1 MAEILLTFEQ
11 LRVILKWYFKFENV
25 CEVHRWWRREFKAKS
40 QTQLTISSILD
51 MFETDTR
58 HLPPFLPAFSK

>member
-1 MAEILLTFEQ
+1 MAEVLLTFEQ

-25 CEVHRWWRREFKAKS
+25 CEALRWWRREFKANS

-51 MFETDTR
+51 MFETDTH
-58 HLPPFLPAFSK
+58 HLHCISPSIQ